1 MIAAE
6 PFMLFFR
13 FLHIVAGVL
22 WVGSAFLFVGFIG
35 PSAAEV
41 GPSSGPLLS
50 AAVKKRKVVKVIVG
64 LGFTT
69 VIAGWVMWLRYLIEA
84 DSLGDWVGSS
94 FGLVLTIGGILVTIA
109 AFVGTFGVGRNV
121 ERLVDLGGE
130 IAASGGAALS
140 GATGEAGSPLGGT
153 REAREDRPDP
163 SAPYGGRDGDGSL
176 LVATV
181 GRQPT
186 GQALDRISSDGMRP
200 GGCGDEESDGR
211 GWGQRSRVRRGG
223 DPTEWGRRSDVAHS
237 TDPSDPM

>member
-50 AAVKKRKVVKVIVG
+50 AAVKKRKIVKVIVG

-69 VIAGWVMWLRYLIEA
+69 VIAGWVMWLRHLI
-84 DSLGDWVGSS
+84 DVGSLGDWVGSN
-94 FGLVLTIGGILVTIA
+94 FGLVLTIGGILATIS

-121 ERLVDLGGE
+121 ERLVDLGDE
-130 IAASGGAALS
+130 IAASGGPPSLEQPAKLGHLSTELEKHGKIDLALRLLAVAAM
-140 GATGEAGSPLGGT
+140 AT
-153 REAREDRPDP
+153 AR
-163 SAPYGGRDGDGSL
+163 
-176 LVATV
+176 
-181 GRQPT
+181 
-186 GQALDRISSDGMRP
+186 SS
-200 GGCGDEESDGR
+200 
-211 GWGQRSRVRRGG
+211 
-223 DPTEWGRRSDVAHS
+223 
-237 TDPSDPM
+237 